1 MKQIVIISGKGGT
14 GKTVVAASFA
24 ALVKN
29 KVMADCDVDAPNL
42 HLILKPEILE
52 SHPFPS
58 GFEVIKDESKCNQC
72 GECQKVCRFNAI
84 SDDFV
89 IDSVACEACG
99 VCVEVCPQQ
108 ALRLVPKVSGTTY
121 LSRTKYGPFSHAK
134 LGIAEENSGKLVSE
148 VRKNAVKM
156 AEEGNKDLII
166 IDGPPGIGCP
176 VIASVTGANLA
187 LIVTEPTLS
196 GIWDLERA
204 LELTRHFQIKT
215 LVCINKYDLNLKN
228 SKNIEKFCKE
238 SRIEIAG
245 RIPFDSQVTKAMVQ
259 GKSIM
264 EYPGS
269 PPAKE
274 IEEMWERVRRE

>member
-72 GECQKVCRFNAI
+72 GKCQKVCRFNAI